1 MTTSLNEIQNKLPVS
16 VNSDDK
22 DSKLVNEI
30 LNEMNQNE
38 SDSKPT
44 EANVMQRDELP
55 PVNNIEINNQ
65 NTNFLDHQMDPNIN
79 MNNLDLTYE
88 NDEQMQINPESMPT
102 HVPVKQTILSKLKEP
117 VLILIISFIIFS
129 PLITTNMYNLMPK
142 ILTNSING
150 INIGIKYVGV
160 FIQSLV
166 VALVMFL
173 LKTFVL

>member
-1 MTTSLNEIQNKLPVS
+1 MSTSLNEIQNKLPVK

-38 SDSKPT
+38 NDSKLT
-44 EANVMQRDELP
+44 ESNVIQRDEQSP
-55 PVNNIEINNQ
+55 ANNIEINNQ

-79 MNNLDLTYE
+79 MNNLDLTYG
-88 NDEQMQINPESMPT
+88 NDEQMQINPECMPT
-102 HVPVKQTILSKLKEP
+102 PVPVKQTLLSKLKEP

-160 FIQSLV
+160 FIRSLV